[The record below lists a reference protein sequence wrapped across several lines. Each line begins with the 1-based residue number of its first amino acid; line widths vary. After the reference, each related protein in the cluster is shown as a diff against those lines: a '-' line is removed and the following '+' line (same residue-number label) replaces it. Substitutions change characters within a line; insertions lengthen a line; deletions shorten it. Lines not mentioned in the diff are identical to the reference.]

1 MYLNFE
7 GPLTWE
13 FFSVV
18 DTTVLHSL
26 WLLESEDAE
35 LCSRG
40 ISIMEN

>member
-13 FFSVV
+13 CFSAVN
-18 DTTVLHSL
+18 TTVLHSL
-26 WLLESEDAE
+26 WLLESEDAK
-35 LCSRG
+35 LCSGG